1 MNILNDVE
9 IIVSLLGVKGLGN
22 SSVFKLYDKFK
33 SFKKI
38 EEYFKNENN
47 PKLYKNFYD
56 IKNAFE
62 FNKGEDYIKILQ
74 KYNGKLVTFFEEHY
88 PIYLRHIYNP
98 PVLLQYIGSIERI
111 NSAVKNIAI
120 IGSRKATG
128 YGRRAAYDL
137 GYNLSKYNVNIISG
151 LAYGVDVY
159 AHMGTID
166 GGGFPVGVIGNG
178 IDQVYPRENEET
190 YINVKKKG
198 VLLTEEFLFSKPAP
212 YKFPMRNRII
222 SGIADAIVVI
232 EAGEK
237 SGSLITANYGLEN
250 GKTILAL
257 PGNVYSEMSKGSN
270 KLIKE
275 GAFLLDS
282 YRDLVDIFNLKE
294 KNFDKPDL
302 QKEHLGKM
310 ENLIINI
317 LSQYGSMTLEKIC
330 ENFDKDI
337 NQVIATVTSMEM
349 KGIIKNIGVDEY
361 FVEKNH

>member
-1 MNILNDVE
+1 MNLLNDVE
-9 IIVSLLGVKGLGN
+9 IIVSLLGVKGIGN
-22 SSVFKLYDKFK
+22 LSVFKLYDKFK

-47 PKLYKNFYD
+47 KKLYKNFYD
-56 IKNAFE
+56 IKNALE
-62 FNKGEDYIKILQ
+62 TNKGKEYIKSLQ
-74 KYNGKLVTFFEEHY
+74 KYNGNLITFFDDNY

-98 PVLLQYIGSIERI
+98 PVLLQYIGSIEKI
-111 NSAVKNIAI
+111 NSNVKNIAI

-151 LAYGVDVY
+151 LAYGVDVH
-159 AHMGTID
+159 AHVGTID

-178 IDQVYPRENEET
+178 IDQIYPKENEKT
-190 YINVKKKG
+190 YNDVKEKG

-212 YKFPMRNRII
+212 YKFPLRNRII

-232 EAGEK
+232 EAGER

-257 PGNVYSEMSKGSN
+257 PGSIYSEMSRGSN

-282 YRDLVDIFNLKE
+282 YKDLVDILNLEE
-294 KNFDKPDL
+294 KKFVDSSCQN
-302 QKEHLGKM
+302 ENLGKM
-310 ENLIINI
+310 EKIIINI
-317 LSQYGSMTLEKIC
+317 LSQYGTMTLEKIC

-337 NQVIATVTSMEM
+337 NQVIATITSLEM

-361 FVEKNH
+361 FIEKNH